1 MLTFKKL
8 KKKSGLFT
16 DDQLQL
22 ALKSTLEDGISIR
35 KATKE
40 FHVPKSTLAD
50 YRVSVKLLYSLT
62 SYYTVR
68 LYSNF
73 TDTLYIRRAKM
84 SGKKSVPKMSMT
96 TMLVD

>member
-35 KATKE
+35 KAAKE
-40 FHVPKSTLAD
+40 FHVSKSTLAD
-50 YRVSVKLLYSLT
+50 
-62 SYYTVR
+62 
-68 LYSNF
+68 
-73 TDTLYIRRAKM
+73 YIRRAKM

-96 TMLVD
+96 TMQVD

>member
-1 MLTFKKL
+1 MLRFKKL

-35 KATKE
+35 KAAKE
-40 FHVPKSTLAD
+40 FHVLKSTPAD
-50 YRVSVKLLYSLT
+50 Y
-62 SYYTVR
+62 
-68 LYSNF
+68 
-73 TDTLYIRRAKM
+73 IRQAKI

-96 TMLVD
+96 TIKVD

>member
-35 KATKE
+35 KAAKE

-50 YRVSVKLLYSLT
+50 Y
-62 SYYTVR
+62 
-68 LYSNF
+68 
-73 TDTLYIRRAKM
+73 TLVLGELR
-84 SGKKSVPKMSMT
+84 
-96 TMLVD
+96 

>member
-22 ALKSTLEDGISIR
+22 ALKSTLEDGRSIR
-35 KATKE
+35 KAAKE

-50 YRVSVKLLYSLT
+50 
-62 SYYTVR
+62 
-68 LYSNF
+68 
-73 TDTLYIRRAKM
+73 YIRRAKM
-84 SGKKSVPKMSMT
+84 SGKKSVPNVSMT
-96 TMLVD
+96 TMQVD

>member
-35 KATKE
+35 KAAKE
-40 FHVPKSTLAD
+40 FHVPKSNLAD
-50 YRVSVKLLYSLT
+50 
-62 SYYTVR
+62 
-68 LYSNF
+68 
-73 TDTLYIRRAKM
+73 YIRRAKM
-84 SGKKSVPKMSMT
+84 NGKKSVPKMSMT
-96 TMLVD
+96 TMQVD

>member
-8 KKKSGLFT
+8 EKKYGLFT

-22 ALKSTLEDGISIR
+22 ALKSILEAGISII
-35 KATKE
+35 KAAKK

-50 YRVSVKLLYSLT
+50 
-62 SYYTVR
+62 
-68 LYSNF
+68 
-73 TDTLYIRRAKM
+73 YIRRAKM

-96 TMLVD
+96 TMQVD